1 PRPTASDRPN
11 CVPSRASRRSRPPPG
26 SRPSPNWGRS
36 NADRT
41 RPWSASPPTTPTA
54 AASADCA
61 ASGVGALASGACC
74 TWPLGARS
82 APNRPCSSAI
92 RHSEAGANAPRW
104 PWSPACAPSWHRSTP
119 CSGTKSPG
127 NLSPS
132 EEDSCS
138 HRSRARGC
146 GEAGKAT
153 GYSAGMSF
161 GFQESSGVPV
171 DPVTSLY
178 RLGGGG
184 PSLGA
189 MLSAAQASR
198 RKVALLHVDIDMLP
212 LVNEN
217 MGEEVGDQVLAAVA
231 QRLRSTMPEEAT
243 LWRLCSDEFIAC
255 IAYREG
261 EPSGEA
267 LAELFRDALEGPL
280 SIPPYMLPV
289 TVSIGIAVFP

>member
-127 NLSPS
+127 NLSPY

-138 HRSRARGC
+138 CKNWKPASGRKARKLFTSIAIKRYDAPVPARPPAMTSISFEFYPPKTDEQRAQLDRTVARLREHSPEYVSCTFGAGGSTLSYTADTVRHLLQTHALDAAPHLSCVGGTCEEIAALLDRYRALGC
-146 GEAGKAT
+146 
-153 GYSAGMSF
+153 
-161 GFQESSGVPV
+161 
-171 DPVTSLY
+171 
-178 RLGGGG
+178 
-184 PSLGA
+184 
-189 MLSAAQASR
+189 R
-198 RKVALLHVDIDMLP
+198 RVVALRGDLP
-212 LVNEN
+212 
-217 MGEEVGDQVLAAVA
+217 
-231 QRLRSTMPEEAT
+231 
-243 LWRLCSDEFIAC
+243 
-255 IAYREG
+255 
-261 EPSGEA
+261 
-267 LAELFRDALEGPL
+267 
-280 SIPPYMLPV
+280 
-289 TVSIGIAVFP
+289 